1 MLTAE
6 SCVSHVEAV
15 DFRTGYPSFMFFS
28 HRQLMRENIGD
39 GHRRSKIGKLFDSGK
54 VIGIIGGLLVLGSLG
69 SFGHL

>member
-6 SCVSHVEAV
+6 SCVTHVEAV
-15 DFRTGYPSFMFFS
+15 DFHTGYPSFMFFS
-28 HRQLMRENIGD
+28 HRQLTRENIGD
-39 GHRRSKIGKLFDSGK
+39 GHSLSKIGKLFDSGK